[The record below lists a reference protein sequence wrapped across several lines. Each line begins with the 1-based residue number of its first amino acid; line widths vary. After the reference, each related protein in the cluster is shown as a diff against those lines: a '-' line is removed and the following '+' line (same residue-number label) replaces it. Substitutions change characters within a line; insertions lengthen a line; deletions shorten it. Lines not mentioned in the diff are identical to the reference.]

1 MVTTASALD
10 RCGVCGGPCRTG
22 FACCYCCRTL
32 VRQLGQP
39 LVRVSAMADYR
50 VGDGMHRHLRGYKD
64 APLAEV
70 RRAHV
75 EALGSMASRWL
86 DAHRGELVR
95 RFGAPWDAVATVPST
110 SRRRGA
116 PVDAVVG
123 QVDELREL
131 HRSLLVRGDDPV
143 DHLVASRHGFDRSP
157 SVDPSWLRGRSV
169 LVVDD
174 SHVTG
179 ARAQSAVA
187 ALRAGGAEV
196 VGIVVL
202 GRVVGG
208 ADRRV

>member
-1 MVTTASALD
+1 MGRGGHGPLHLPSTA
-10 RCGVCGGPCRTG
+10 
-22 FACCYCCRTL
+22 
-32 VRQLGQP
+32 
-39 LVRVSAMADYR
+39 
-50 VGDGMHRHLRGYKD
+50 
-64 APLAEV
+64 V
-70 RRAHV
+70 RRWT
-75 EALGSMASRWL
+75 RW
-86 DAHRGELVR
+86 
-95 RFGAPWDAVATVPST
+95 S
-110 SRRRGA
+110 
-116 PVDAVVG
+116 G
-123 QVDELREL
+123 QVDELRQL
-131 HRSLLVRGDDPV
+131 HRSLLVRGDDRV

-208 ADRRV
+208 ADRCA